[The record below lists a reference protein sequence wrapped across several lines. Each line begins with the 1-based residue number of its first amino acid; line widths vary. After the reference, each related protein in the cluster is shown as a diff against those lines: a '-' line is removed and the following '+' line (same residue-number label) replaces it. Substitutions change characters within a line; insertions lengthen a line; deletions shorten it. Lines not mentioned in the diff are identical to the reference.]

1 MAVIG
6 DKEKK
11 EIIDQVQ
18 LHKTDTGST
27 EVQVALLTERINH
40 LVDHL
45 KLHQKDHHTRRG
57 LLILVGRRKR
67 FLTYLQRV
75 NLDSYKKLTKKLK
88 LKTKD

>member
-18 LHKTDTGST
+18 LHKPDTGST

-75 NLDSYKKLTKKLK
+75 NFDSYKKLTKKLK